1 MRDINTIIS
10 IIFLK
15 EFCFGWWGH
24 QPIELKGY
32 ANLPPNQ
39 SILSSSDDSRL
50 AVNDFVFTHP
60 WEGDGMLCFSRLLL
74 YRNGKITG
82 EWATY
87 DGGN

>member
-1 MRDINTIIS
+1 
-10 IIFLK
+10 
-15 EFCFGWWGH
+15 
-24 QPIELKGY
+24 
-32 ANLPPNQ
+32 
-39 SILSSSDDSRL
+39 
-50 AVNDFVFTHP
+50 VNDFVFTHP